1 MIEFDEY
8 KVKLNNIRPKL
19 DALSDSLGI
28 EAAKEEIERL
38 HAQIDSD
45 GFWDNQEVSQ
55 KVMKQSRQL
64 ESKVELYERMCSQ
77 WDDLYTLC
85 EMAIEEGDDSML
97 PELTEGYAQLEQEM
111 EKARLETLLSGE
123 YDNNNA
129 IVSFQAGAGGWFWA
143 AVFQFDNIGGCHMRG
158 IPSLITDIRKK
169 VFTEVARMAYSGN
182 GYEGAEDLPFKIVP
196 GDQPLHR
203 ESIFLERAI
212 AGERVRL
219 AMGLSIRPVQ
229 TRSLMT
235 EGMDAAAI
243 AEQYYEPPLINIIPY
258 ACHACPTNQYRVTE
272 NCQNCLAASC
282 QRVCPKGA
290 VSFVNGKS
298 HIDPEKCIKCGKCAS
313 ACPYHAI
320 IHMERPCQA
329 ACGMD
334 AIVSDEHGR
343 AKIDQDKCVACG
355 QCLVSCPFGAIV
367 DKGQIFQVIQSILK
381 GDRVIAIVAP
391 AFIGQFSGKVSPGKF
406 VTAMKQLGFD
416 RVMEVAIGADLCTI
430 EEAKDFLEK
439 VPEKQDYMATSCCP
453 AWHSMIEK
461 LFPGEM
467 HKISMTLTPMVFTA
481 RMVKKDFPG
490 CKVVFVGPCAAKKLE
505 AIRADI
511 RSDVDFVLTFE
522 ELQGMFEAKQIDFD
536 TVEEQDYL
544 NEGTSAG
551 RGFAVSGGVA
561 KAVTD
566 LVHEQYPDM
575 EIQTARAEGLR
586 ECRKLMMLAK
596 AGKFKGCLLEGMAC
610 PGGCVAG
617 AGTILPVDKAAK
629 LVEKYSREAAAASPV
644 ESAYSDRGESLE

>member
-1 MIEFDEY
+1 
-8 KVKLNNIRPKL
+8 
-19 DALSDSLGI
+19 
-28 EAAKEEIERL
+28 
-38 HAQIDSD
+38 
-45 GFWDNQEVSQ
+45 
-55 KVMKQSRQL
+55 
-64 ESKVELYERMCSQ
+64 
-77 WDDLYTLC
+77 
-85 EMAIEEGDDSML
+85 
-97 PELTEGYAQLEQEM
+97 
-111 EKARLETLLSGE
+111 
-123 YDNNNA
+123 
-129 IVSFQAGAGGWFWA
+129 
-143 AVFQFDNIGGCHMRG
+143 MRG

-219 AMGLSIRPVQ
+219 AMGLSIRPIQ

-343 AKIDQDKCVACG
+343 AKIDQDRCVACG

-522 ELQGMFEAKQIDFD
+522 ELAGIIEAKDIDTSLLEVD
-536 TVEEQDYL
+536 E
-544 NEGTSAG
+544 NEAALCSASSAG
-551 RGFAVSGGVA
+551 RGFAQSGGVA
-561 KAVTD
+561 KAVAD
-566 LVHEQYPDM
+566 KIKEWNPDM
-575 EIQTARAEGLR
+575 EVKIASAQGLAECKKL
-586 ECRKLMMLAK
+586 LMMAK
-596 AGKFKGCLLEGMAC
+596 AGKYNGYLLEGMGC
-610 PGGCVAG
+610 PGGCIGG
-617 AGTILPVDKAAK
+617 AGTIADPARTAIQLN
-629 LVEKYSREAAAASPV
+629 KYVKEAPFADPEQSPYMDEIHV
-644 ESAYSDRGESLE
+644 LKDDPNFEI